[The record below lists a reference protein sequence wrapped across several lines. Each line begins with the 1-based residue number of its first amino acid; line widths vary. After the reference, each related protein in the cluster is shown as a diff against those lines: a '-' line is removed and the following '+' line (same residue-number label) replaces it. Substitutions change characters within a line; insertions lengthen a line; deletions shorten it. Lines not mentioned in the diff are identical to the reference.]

1 MSANQQET
9 KIDSPQETKVDKKS
23 FPVAAPK
30 EGSYELSDEE
40 ELAIDI
46 ISATIVGSES
56 RSDSGGIFTVYN
68 LETVRSD
75 GKTLAVSHRYSDFLA
90 LHNSLKTTLDFPGKL
105 IFGNSNAAKFVLKRT
120 ADLNKYLKHVVA
132 DATLRNNVTAFRSF
146 LQPTLRPDWP
156 ARFGAINLE
165 TADLPHESS
174 TTEWWYYNSHI
185 TTSGMCFFIFL
196 FLFFIFRF

>member
-9 KIDSPQETKVDKKS
+9 KIDTPQETKVDKKS
-23 FPVAAPK
+23 FPIAVAK
-30 EGSYELSDEE
+30 DGSYELSVEE

-46 ISATIVGSES
+46 MSVQIVGSES

-68 LETVRSD
+68 LQTVRSD
-75 GKTLAVSHRYSDFLA
+75 GKTLSVAHRYSDFLA

-105 IFGNSNAAKFVLKRT
+105 IFGNSNAPKFVLQRT

-132 DATLRNNVTAFRSF
+132 DTNLRNNVILRSF

-174 TTEWWYYNSHI
+174 TTEWWYYNSHV
-185 TTSGMCFFIFL
+185 TTSGTYFL
-196 FLFFIFRF
+196 